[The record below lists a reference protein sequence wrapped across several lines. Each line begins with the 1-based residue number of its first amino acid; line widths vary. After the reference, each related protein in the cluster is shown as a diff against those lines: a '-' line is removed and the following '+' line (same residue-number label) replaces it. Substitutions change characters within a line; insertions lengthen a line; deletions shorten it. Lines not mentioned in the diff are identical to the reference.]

1 MIGVTNGHVV
11 NLRMLTFA
19 CFVVLLPCYFF
30 TNIFTNSFTHA
41 FYQFIATFAVG
52 SHFIAP
58 ELNEDFNEMRSLQ
71 FFGSLLEFL
80 FRLVPLFDSP
90 F

>member
-1 MIGVTNGHVV
+1 MHSI
-11 NLRMLTFA
+11 NLLR
-19 CFVVLLPCYFF
+19 P
-30 TNIFTNSFTHA
+30 
-41 FYQFIATFAVG
+41 FAVG

-71 FFGSLLEFL
+71 FFGSLLEFI